1 MKWLTRWGEEILAV
15 LLCSAALL
23 FAGYSWGARHQA
35 DTDRDRITQAESKVN
50 TSADD
55 AKAARQA
62 LAEVQTKLDAQKRDL
77 QAARLIAQAALDARD
92 ATQAQLDKLTT
103 QRETALR
110 KAARETPDC
119 ADLARLPVCPAVA
132 DKLFGMAPDDPA
144 SGGH

>member
-1 MKWLTRWGEEILAV
+1 MKWLTKWGEEILV
-15 LLCSAALL
+15 ILLFAAALL
-23 FAGYSWGARHQA
+23 LVGYSRGSQHQA

-55 AKAARQA
+55 ARAARQA
-62 LAEVQTKLDAQKRDL
+62 LAEVQAKLDAQKRDL
-77 QAARLIAQAALDARD
+77 QVARFIAQAALDARD

-110 KAARETPDC
+110 KAAREIPDC

-132 DKLFGMAPDDPA
+132 DKLFGIAPAYPA
-144 SGGH
+144 GGGG